1 MWNDFSKIFSVPGR
15 KCKYLRS
22 PGITAVPVT
31 LLLLFEK
38 VNNLTSFSLSI
49 FFKKAPGVSSP
60 RAYRHYREQAQE
72 AAALI
77 CAEEY
82 AFKTDLV
89 RKKV

>member
-1 MWNDFSKIFSVPGR
+1 M
-15 KCKYLRS
+15 
-22 PGITAVPVT
+22 AVPVT
-31 LLLLFEK
+31 PLLLFEK
-38 VNNLTSFSLSI
+38 VNNLTSFFSI
-49 FFKKAPGVSSP
+49 YFFKKASGVSSP
-60 RAYRHYREQAQE
+60 RAYHHYREQAQE

>member
-1 MWNDFSKIFSVPGR
+1 MAGAINMTLKRKFGYTIIQRITTCNDII
-15 KCKYLRS
+15 CN
-22 PGITAVPVT
+22 I
-31 LLLLFEK
+31 FEK